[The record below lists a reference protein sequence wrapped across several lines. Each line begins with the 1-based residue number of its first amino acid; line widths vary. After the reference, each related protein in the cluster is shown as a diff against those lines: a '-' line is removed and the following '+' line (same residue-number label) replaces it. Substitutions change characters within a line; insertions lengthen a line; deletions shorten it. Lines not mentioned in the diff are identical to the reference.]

1 LYFYGAIIQTYTMK
15 YLTPSIEKLSK
26 TTSNKSLA
34 KPGVSCGIFQDCHD
48 SDLKY
53 TKQLIKFNKSKNGK

>member
-1 LYFYGAIIQTYTMK
+1 MK

-34 KPGVSCGIFQDCHD
+34 KPGVSCGIFQDCYD